1 MKRVLIGV
9 LVVAAL
15 GAGAYYGKD
24 LLAKPQTLAQ
34 GASVKLVLM
43 RQLEAGK
50 EKEGDEVLFLV
61 AEDVKAKDGGI
72 AIAKGA
78 VVKGTVTQSRG
89 ENMLSGITNRPA
101 RLAVKFEDVKTV
113 DGQTV
118 DISADIEGAETA
130 EHSFTR
136 ANTGKQDV
144 VEKLER
150 ISDDPNV
157 KATLDQIQASFAEG
171 KAPDFSDPKTK
182 EALGKISK
190 ELDLK
195 ALGKA
200 IAEDR
205 AGEIANV
212 MKSTGNVSDATR
224 VFTSGSVTLGAVLE
238 LANVVGDVGGKLSRV
253 LGGRTIRA
261 YPGTEVPAYIARK
274 VEVRT
279 K

>member
-1 MKRVLIGV
+1 MKRVLPIV
-9 LVVAAL
+9 LIVVAL
-15 GAGAYYGKD
+15 GAGAYFGRS
-24 LLAKPQTLAQ
+24 LLAKPQSLVQ

-50 EKEGDEVLFLV
+50 EKEGDEALFLV
-61 AEDVKAKDGGI
+61 GEDVKTKDGGI

-78 VVKGTVTQSRG
+78 TVKAVVSQSRG
-89 ENMLSGITNRPA
+89 ENMLSGLTNRPA
-101 RLAVKFEDVKTV
+101 RLAVRFADVETV
-113 DGQTV
+113 DGQRVGIT
-118 DISADIEGAETA
+118 ADIEGDEKA

-150 ISDDPNV
+150 LSDDPDV
-157 KATLDQIQASFAEG
+157 KATLAQIQDSFAEG

-182 EALGKISK
+182 EALSKISK

-195 ALGKA
+195 ELGKA

-212 MKSTGNVSDATR
+212 MKSTRNVGDAAK
-224 VFTSGSVTLGAVLE
+224 FLTSGSVTVGAVLE

-253 LGGRTIRA
+253 LAGRTIRA
-261 YPGTEVPAYIARK
+261 YPGTEVIAFISK
-274 VEVRT
+274 TVEVRT

>member
-15 GAGAYYGKD
+15 GAGAFYGKD

-61 AEDVKAKDGGI
+61 AEDVKAQNGGI

-78 VVKGTVTQSRG
+78 TVKGTITQSRG

-101 RLAVKFEDVKTV
+101 RLAVKLGDVQTV

-118 DISADIEGAETA
+118 DVSADIEGAADA

-144 VEKLER
+144 VEKLEKL
-150 ISDDPNV
+150 SDDPDV
-157 KATLDQIQASFAEG
+157 KATLAQIQDSFAEG

-182 EALGKISK
+182 EALSKISK

-205 AGEIANV
+205 AGELADV
-212 MKSTGNVSDATR
+212 MKSTSNVGDAAKLL
-224 VFTSGSVTLGAVLE
+224 TSGSVTLGAVLE
-238 LANVVGDVGGKLSRV
+238 LADVVGNVGGKLSRV

-261 YPGTEVPAYIARK
+261 YPGTEVVAFVSKK
-274 VEVRT
+274 VEVKT